1 MCVQILS
8 LYVGQFGNSS
18 RTNLTSLLP
27 RLTPLLLD
35 VEAKTNGNQLIIDC
49 YSEGQ
54 RIGEGITDVTIKSA
68 FDLCDFFYFPLPS

>member
-1 MCVQILS
+1 MCTNT
-8 LYVGQFGNSS
+8 LYMYGNLA
-18 RTNLTSLLP
+18 TTAELILLP

-35 VEAKTNGNQLIIDC
+35 AEAKTNGNQLIIDC

-68 FDLCDFFYFPLPS
+68 FDLCDFLTFLLLHSCL